1 LAEAARLRG
10 EPAQKQKGW
19 ILMPRVWKLASVLA
33 AAVLL
38 FGMVFGAGHAAA
50 ASLPGQPLYGL
61 KLAGEWVLLTLTVD
75 PEAKMDLNLLLVDER
90 LDEVEELLVRG
101 QAPDDA
107 TIAQVMEQIQA
118 AKNSEDATWEDMQQL
133 YNAIQIQ
140 KRDILDKLET
150 LEEDDSIGTVRNLVR
165 KMERES
171 WEMETTPGQGAQQR
185 HGAPSGADDP
195 RFPIELPD
203 PAIQPGFGPFPI
215 DQPGVGVVPDAVVPP
230 EAPPGGPAMGDE
242 GWPGAPPDE
251 GAPPSTAPGFGPG
264 PATDADEDGTVESP
278 GYGPGAPP
286 VQDDEEPAP
295 QPPAQQQPPGQ
306 QQPPAQDTPPGPGPG
321 GSDSQGM
328 PDSAGWSTAP
338 TGSGESKGN

>member
-1 LAEAARLRG
+1 
-10 EPAQKQKGW
+10 
-19 ILMPRVWKLASVLA
+19 MPRVWKLASVLA
-33 AAVLL
+33 AALLL

-75 PEAKMDLNLLLVDER
+75 PEAKLDLNLLLVDER

-107 TIAQVMEQIQA
+107 TIAQVMAQIQA

-140 KRDILDKLET
+140 KRDILDKLKP
-150 LEEDDSIGTVRNLVR
+150 LEEGEEGDSVGTVRNLVR

-171 WEMETTPGQGAQQR
+171 WEMETAPGQGAQQR
-185 HGAPSGADDP
+185 HGAPGVSDHELPSEGD
-195 RFPIELPD
+195 LPD
-203 PAIQPGFGPFPI
+203 PADQPGFGPWPI
-215 DQPGVGVVPDAVVPP
+215 AQPGVGVVPDAEVPP
-230 EAPPGGPAMGDE
+230 ESPPGGPAMGDE
-242 GWPGAPPDE
+242 DWPGEPPDTDIDE
-251 GAPPSTAPGFGPG
+251 PGVGLGPG
-264 PATDADEDGTVESP
+264 PATDEDGDGAVDSP

-286 VQDDEEPAP
+286 VQDDDEPAP